1 MFLSWFS
8 GRFASKVAP
17 WRAAPDEIPA
27 RTPSVAANSLAA
39 VYASSVVTVD
49 VYKRQVRCQLKAALH
64 AYGEYV
70 LERPFRAMEQ
80 L

>member
-39 VYASSVVTVD
+39 VYASSVVTVQIWSI
-49 VYKRQVRCQLKAALH
+49 RL
-64 AYGEYV
+64 
-70 LERPFRAMEQ
+70 
-80 L
+80 